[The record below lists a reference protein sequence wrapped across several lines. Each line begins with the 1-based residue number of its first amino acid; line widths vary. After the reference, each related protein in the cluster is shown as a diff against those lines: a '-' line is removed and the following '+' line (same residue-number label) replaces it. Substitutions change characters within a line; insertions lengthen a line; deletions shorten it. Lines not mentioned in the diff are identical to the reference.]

1 MGSVSLTLRSSLFS
15 PGIHWCIVPWQIHAS
30 RLLRALL
37 KYQGGSWKLGIS
49 SGKLCHWGGSQ
60 SQYSQAAGT
69 SGPGDQRAP
78 SPHPATQSWDLQ
90 EASFQSAHPKKKKQ
104 ENPRENPSPTHR
116 FDPKHQRCTKS
127 EKSHFQ
133 IPTAHGFKGN
143 KSAFPYIN
151 QEVQQPREAH
161 LSQRNLLWKKPWDSQ
176 LFWLRNKSLGGRWPI
191 LLCYRAP
198 EEGKT
203 KLR

>member
-1 MGSVSLTLRSSLFS
+1 MGFLLGSCAIEVAVKANIPRQLEPLVLGTKGPHHLIRPHS
-15 PGIHWCIVPWQIHAS
+15 PGTCKRP
-30 RLLRALL
+30 RF
-37 KYQGGSWKLGIS
+37 
-49 SGKLCHWGGSQ
+49 SQ
-60 SQYSQAAGT
+60 
-69 SGPGDQRAP
+69 
-78 SPHPATQSWDLQ
+78 HI
-90 EASFQSAHPKKKKQ
+90 PKKKKQ

-176 LFWLRNKSLGGRWPI
+176 LF
-191 LLCYRAP
+191 
-198 EEGKT
+198 
-203 KLR
+203 

>member
-1 MGSVSLTLRSSLFS
+1 MYCAMTNSCLSLAEGSAKISGRLLEAWDFFWEAVPLRWQSKPIFPGSWNLWSWGPKGPITSSGHTVLGPARDLVSVST
-15 PGIHWCIVPWQIHAS
+15 
-30 RLLRALL
+30 
-37 KYQGGSWKLGIS
+37 
-49 SGKLCHWGGSQ
+49 SQ
-60 SQYSQAAGT
+60 
-69 SGPGDQRAP
+69 
-78 SPHPATQSWDLQ
+78 
-90 EASFQSAHPKKKKQ
+90 KKKQ

-176 LFWLRNKSLGGRWPI
+176 LF
-191 LLCYRAP
+191 
-198 EEGKT
+198 
-203 KLR
+203 